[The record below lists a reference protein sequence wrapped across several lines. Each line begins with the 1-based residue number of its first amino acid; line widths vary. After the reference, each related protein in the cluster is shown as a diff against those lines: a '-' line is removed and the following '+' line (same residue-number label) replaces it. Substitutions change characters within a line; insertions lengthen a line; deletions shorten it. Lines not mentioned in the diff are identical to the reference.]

1 MINDLKLGY
10 RSLRYTYNLKGNI
23 TSAAL
28 MFGLGIL
35 ISLFSSINTYM
46 GSFFIMI
53 AGMMPVQMIYSL
65 NITGLV
71 LSSPVRKRMQTRI
84 PTVCSLVSI
93 LGIYL
98 FLAVMKVLC
107 AWVNPEMQSYYCK
120 DLVAAAVFGA
130 AMMLY
135 MGIAFK
141 YFWISTILFFTGFIL
156 ISDVIERVL
165 YSNGGIWSQGV
176 VSFAIAILLGIAI
189 LAAAAFLSYLLSLAL
204 YKKTV
209 SKRSQNAN
217 LQKYM

>member
-1 MINDLKLGY
+1 MINDLKLGFW
-10 RSLRYTYNLKGNI
+10 SLRYTYNLKGNI
-23 TSAAL
+23 TSAVL

-35 ISLFSSINTYM
+35 ISMFSSINTYM
-46 GSFFIMI
+46 GGFFIMI
-53 AGMMPVQMIYSL
+53 AAMMPVQMIYSL

-84 PTVCSLVSI
+84 PAVCSLVSM

-120 DLVAAAVFGA
+120 DLVAAAIFGA

-135 MGIAFK
+135 MGTVFK
-141 YFWISTILFFTGFIL
+141 YFWAPTILFFVGFI
-156 ISDVIERVL
+156 VIIDTIEGAL
-165 YSNGGIWSQGV
+165 YSNGGVWSQGA
-176 VSFAIAILLGIAI
+176 VSFAIAILIGSAI
-189 LAAAAFLSYLLSLAL
+189 LAVAAFLSYLLSLAV
-204 YKKTV
+204 YRKTV
-209 SKRSQNAN
+209 SKMSQNAN